1 MKENFT
7 FMDFKNKIF
16 PKINLIHISILL
28 LIIIIS
34 IFTYYQYN
42 STIPKRVNVKG
53 KMEELLDDKFD
64 VEKISK
70 NKNIIKCQ
78 IDKRYFKEE
87 EYDNYV
93 LGKGKGIKI
102 NFNILLEKDGKYY
115 KLKTLFDNESNGK
128 FNLISCVDNKYL
140 SGDYK
145 VLLYNNDNSR
155 IYKYIEIGD
164 NSEK

>member
-1 MKENFT
+1 MRRNIA

-16 PKINLIHISILL
+16 PKIDLIHIYIFLFILIT
-28 LIIIIS
+28 LIFS
-34 IFTYYQYN
+34 YYQYN

-64 VEKISK
+64 IEKVSK
-70 NKNIIKCQ
+70 NKDIIKCQ

-102 NFNILLEKDGKYY
+102 NFNILLEKDGKYH

-145 VLLYNNDNSR
+145 VLLYNNDNSK